1 MYVDSLSNDT
11 TFVGAI
17 LFSGN
22 APVGLSL
29 VRYKVDMTSVILPSA
44 NGVHVGSSNDGY
56 SSVKVRLYSFGDS
69 IYEIIN
75 YYPTNTTYDFRYF
88 NGNTMGSSELVSG
101 SCATSGNRDFTL
113 PKDSVLP
120 VVCFSSCSTCEAT
133 SVKENQKNSV
143 TGFDL
148 FPNPTKNVLNITS
161 KENQMIESIFIFSTT
176 GQEVKH
182 ICNVNK
188 EDYTITDMQ
197 LSSGLYT
204 VKVSSKNEKTQ
215 YLKLI
220 VE

>member
-1 MYVDSLSNDT
+1 MDCCRRYESQHPTSEKGQLLKEMADTIGISVDL
-11 TFVGAI
+11 I
-17 LFSGN
+17 
-22 APVGLSL
+22 
-29 VRYKVDMTSVILPSA
+29 
-44 NGVHVGSSNDGY
+44 
-56 SSVKVRLYSFGDS
+56 
-69 IYEIIN
+69 
-75 YYPTNTTYDFRYF
+75 
-88 NGNTMGSSELVSG
+88 
-101 SCATSGNRDFTL
+101 
-113 PKDSVLP
+113 
-120 VVCFSSCSTCEAT
+120 
-133 SVKENQKNSV
+133 KENQKNSV